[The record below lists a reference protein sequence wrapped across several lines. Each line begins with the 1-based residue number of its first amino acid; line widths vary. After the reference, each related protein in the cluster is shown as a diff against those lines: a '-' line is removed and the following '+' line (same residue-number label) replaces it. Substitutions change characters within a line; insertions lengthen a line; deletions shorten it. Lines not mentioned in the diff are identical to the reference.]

1 MALGIC
7 EEGLMNK
14 ENKVIL
20 ISFVLFLISIT
31 ATFLIIKNP
40 NSNQYT
46 TVLPSPQSTNK
57 NQSNQN
63 NTHEQSSEQ
72 KVITEL
78 LNSTSSTYGNRE
90 LKKYSIVKEQGEF
103 KLVALE
109 IYSEKFK
116 STYSV
121 YVVLRSNSV
130 ITGVNDKKS
139 PDALKNIGVPAD
151 IISEYKRNR
160 SDV

>member
-1 MALGIC
+1 
-7 EEGLMNK
+7 MNK

-20 ISFVLFLISIT
+20 ISSLLFLVSIT
-31 ATFLIIKNP
+31 VTFLIVKNP
-40 NSNQYT
+40 DSSQYT
-46 TVLPSPQSTNK
+46 TILSSSQNVNES
-57 NQSNQN
+57 SNSQN

-103 KLVALE
+103 KLVILE
-109 IYSEKFK
+109 IYSEKIK
-116 STYSV
+116 STYDV
-121 YVVLRSNSV
+121 YVILRNNSV
-130 ITGVNDKKS
+130 VTGVNDRKS
-139 PDALKNIGVPAD
+139 PDALKSIGVPTD
-151 IISEYKRNR
+151 IINEYKRNQ

>member
-1 MALGIC
+1 
-7 EEGLMNK
+7 MNK
-14 ENKVIL
+14 DNKIIL
-20 ISFVLFLISIT
+20 ISSVLFLISIT

-40 NSNQYT
+40 DSNQYT
-46 TVLPSPQSTNK
+46 TILSSSQNTNE
-57 NQSNQN
+57 NPSNQN

-103 KLVALE
+103 KLVILE
-109 IYSEKFK
+109 IYSEKIK
-116 STYSV
+116 STYDV
-121 YVVLRSNSV
+121 YVILRNNSV
-130 ITGVNDKKS
+130 VTGVNDRKS
-139 PDALKNIGVPAD
+139 SDALKNIGVPAD
-151 IISEYKRNR
+151 IINEYKRNQ

>member
-1 MALGIC
+1 MD
-7 EEGLMNK
+7 K

-20 ISFVLFLISIT
+20 ISFVLFLISIM

-40 NSNQYT
+40 DSNQYT
-46 TVLPSPQSTNK
+46 TVLSSSQNANES
-57 NQSNQN
+57 SNSQN

-103 KLVALE
+103 KLVTLE
-109 IYSEKFK
+109 IYSEKIK
-116 STYSV
+116 STYDS
-121 YVVLRSNSV
+121 YAILRNNSV
-130 ITGVNDKKS
+130 VTGVNDRKS
-139 PDALKNIGVPAD
+139 SDALKNIGVPTD
-151 IISEYKRNR
+151 IINEYKRNQ

>member
-1 MALGIC
+1 
-7 EEGLMNK
+7 MNK
-14 ENKVIL
+14 DNKIIL
-20 ISFVLFLISIT
+20 ISSVLFLISIT

-40 NSNQYT
+40 DSNQYT
-46 TVLPSPQSTNK
+46 TILSSSQNANES
-57 NQSNQN
+57 SNSQN

-103 KLVALE
+103 KLVTLE
-109 IYSEKFK
+109 IYSEKIK
-116 STYSV
+116 STYDS
-121 YVVLRSNSV
+121 YAILRNNSV
-130 ITGVNDKKS
+130 VTGVNDRKS
-139 PDALKNIGVPAD
+139 SDALKSIGVPAD
-151 IISEYKRNR
+151 IINEYRRNQ

>member
-1 MALGIC
+1 
-7 EEGLMNK
+7 MNK

-20 ISFVLFLISIT
+20 ISSVLFLISIT

-40 NSNQYT
+40 DSNQYT
-46 TVLPSPQSTNK
+46 TILSSSQNTNE
-57 NQSNQN
+57 NQS

-90 LKKYSIVKEQGEF
+90 LKKCSIVKEQGEF
-103 KLVALE
+103 KLVTLE

-116 STYSV
+116 STYNT
-121 YVVLRSNSV
+121 YAVLRNNSV
-130 ITGVNDKKS
+130 ITGVNDRKS
-139 PDALKNIGVPAD
+139 PDTLKNIGVPAD
-151 IISEYKRNR
+151 IINEYKRNR

>member
-1 MALGIC
+1 MD
-7 EEGLMNK
+7 K
-14 ENKVIL
+14 ENKFIL
-20 ISFVLFLISIT
+20 ISSVLFLISIT
-31 ATFLIIKNP
+31 ATFLIVKKP
-40 NSNQYT
+40 DGNQYT
-46 TVLPSPQSTNK
+46 TILLSSQNANES
-57 NQSNQN
+57 SNSQN
-63 NTHEQSSEQ
+63 NTNEQSSEQ

-116 STYSV
+116 STYNT
-121 YVVLRSNSV
+121 YAVLRNNSV
-130 ITGVNDKKS
+130 ITGVNDRKS
-139 PDALKNIGVPAD
+139 PDALKSIGVPAD
-151 IISEYKRNR
+151 IINEYKRNQ

>member
-1 MALGIC
+1 MD
-7 EEGLMNK
+7 K

-20 ISFVLFLISIT
+20 ISFVLFLISIM

-40 NSNQYT
+40 DSNQYT
-46 TVLPSPQSTNK
+46 TILSSSQNTNK
-57 NQSNQN
+57 NPSNQN

-103 KLVALE
+103 KLVILE
-109 IYSEKFK
+109 IYSEKIK
-116 STYSV
+116 STYDS
-121 YVVLRSNSV
+121 YAILRNNSV
-130 ITGVNDKKS
+130 VTGVNDRKS

-151 IISEYKRNR
+151 IINEYKRNQ

>member
-1 MALGIC
+1 MD
-7 EEGLMNK
+7 K

-20 ISFVLFLISIT
+20 ISFVLFLISIM

-40 NSNQYT
+40 DSTQYT
-46 TVLPSPQSTNK
+46 TVLSSSQNTNK
-57 NQSNQN
+57 NPSNQN

-90 LKKYSIVKEQGEF
+90 LKKYSIAKEQGEF
-103 KLVALE
+103 KLVILE
-109 IYSEKFK
+109 IYSEKIK
-116 STYSV
+116 STYDV
-121 YVVLRSNSV
+121 YVILRNNSV
-130 ITGVNDKKS
+130 VTGVNDRKS

-151 IISEYKRNR
+151 IINEYKRNQ

>member
-1 MALGIC
+1 MD
-7 EEGLMNK
+7 N
-14 ENKVIL
+14 ENKLIL
-20 ISFVLFLISIT
+20 ISSVLFLISIT

-40 NSNQYT
+40 DSNQYT
-46 TVLPSPQSTNK
+46 TILSSSQNTNK
-57 NQSNQN
+57 NPSNQN

-90 LKKYSIVKEQGEF
+90 LKKYSIAKEQGEF
-103 KLVALE
+103 KLVILE
-109 IYSEKFK
+109 IYSEKIK
-116 STYSV
+116 STYDV
-121 YVVLRSNSV
+121 YVILRNNSV
-130 ITGVNDKKS
+130 VTGVNDRKS

-151 IISEYKRNR
+151 IINEYKRNQ

>member
-1 MALGIC
+1 
-7 EEGLMNK
+7 MNK

-20 ISFVLFLISIT
+20 ISSVLFLVSIT
-31 ATFLIIKNP
+31 VTFLIVKNP
-40 NSNQYT
+40 DSTQYT
-46 TVLPSPQSTNK
+46 TVLSSSQNANES
-57 NQSNQN
+57 SNSQN

-103 KLVALE
+103 KLVILE
-109 IYSEKFK
+109 IYSEKIK
-116 STYSV
+116 STYDV
-121 YVVLRSNSV
+121 YVILRNNSV
-130 ITGVNDKKS
+130 VTGVNDRKS
-139 PDALKNIGVPAD
+139 PDALKSIGVPTD
-151 IISEYKRNR
+151 IINEYKRNQ

>member
-1 MALGIC
+1 MD
-7 EEGLMNK
+7 K

-20 ISFVLFLISIT
+20 ISSVLFLISIT

-40 NSNQYT
+40 DSNQYT
-46 TVLPSPQSTNK
+46 TILSSSQNTNE
-57 NQSNQN
+57 NPSNQN

-90 LKKYSIVKEQGEF
+90 LKKYSIAKEQGEF
-103 KLVALE
+103 KLVILE
-109 IYSEKFK
+109 IYSEKIK
-116 STYSV
+116 STYDV
-121 YVVLRSNSV
+121 YVILRNNSV
-130 ITGVNDKKS
+130 VTGVNDRKS

-151 IISEYKRNR
+151 IINEYKRNQ

>member
-1 MALGIC
+1 
-7 EEGLMNK
+7 MNK

-20 ISFVLFLISIT
+20 ISSVLFLISIT

-40 NSNQYT
+40 DSNQYT
-46 TVLPSPQSTNK
+46 TVLSSSQNANES
-57 NQSNQN
+57 SNSQN

-103 KLVALE
+103 KLVILE
-109 IYSEKFK
+109 IYSEKIK
-116 STYSV
+116 STYDS
-121 YVVLRSNSV
+121 YAILRNNSV
-130 ITGVNDKKS
+130 VTGVNDRKS
-139 PDALKNIGVPAD
+139 SDALKSIGVPAD
-151 IISEYKRNR
+151 IINEYRR
-160 SDV
+160 SQSDV

>member
-1 MALGIC
+1 MD
-7 EEGLMNK
+7 K

-20 ISFVLFLISIT
+20 ISSVLFLISIT

-40 NSNQYT
+40 DSNQYT
-46 TVLPSPQSTNK
+46 TILSSSQNTNK
-57 NQSNQN
+57 NPSNQN

-90 LKKYSIVKEQGEF
+90 LKKYSIAKEQCEF
-103 KLVALE
+103 KLVILE
-109 IYSEKFK
+109 IYSEKIK
-116 STYSV
+116 STYDV
-121 YVVLRSNSV
+121 YVILRNNSV
-130 ITGVNDKKS
+130 VTGVNDRKS

-151 IISEYKRNR
+151 IINEYKRNQ

>member
-1 MALGIC
+1 
-7 EEGLMNK
+7 MNK
-14 ENKVIL
+14 DNKIIL
-20 ISFVLFLISIT
+20 ISSVLFLISIT

-40 NSNQYT
+40 DSNQYT
-46 TVLPSPQSTNK
+46 TILSSSQNTNE
-57 NQSNQN
+57 NPSNQN

-90 LKKYSIVKEQGEF
+90 LKKYSIAKEQGGF
-103 KLVALE
+103 KLVTLE
-109 IYSEKFK
+109 IYSEKIK
-116 STYSV
+116 STYNS
-121 YVVLRSNSV
+121 YAILRNNSV
-130 ITGVNDKKS
+130 VTGVNDRKS

-151 IISEYKRNR
+151 IINEYKRNQ

>member
-1 MALGIC
+1 
-7 EEGLMNK
+7 MNK

-20 ISFVLFLISIT
+20 ISSVLFLISIT

-40 NSNQYT
+40 DSNQYT
-46 TVLPSPQSTNK
+46 TILSSSQNTNENSSSP
-57 NQSNQN
+57 N
-63 NTHEQSSEQ
+63 NAHEQSSEQ

-109 IYSEKFK
+109 IYSEKIK
-116 STYSV
+116 STYNT
-121 YVVLRSNSV
+121 YAILRNNSV
-130 ITGVNDKKS
+130 ITGVNDRKS
-139 PDALKNIGVPAD
+139 PDALKSISVPAD
-151 IISEYKRNR
+151 IINEYKRNQ

>member
-1 MALGIC
+1 
-7 EEGLMNK
+7 MNK

-20 ISFVLFLISIT
+20 ISSVLFLISIT

-40 NSNQYT
+40 DSNQYT
-46 TVLPSPQSTNK
+46 TILSSSQNTNE
-57 NQSNQN
+57 NSSNQN
-63 NTHEQSSEQ
+63 NAHEQSSEQ

-116 STYSV
+116 STYNT
-121 YVVLRSNSV
+121 YAVLRNNSV
-130 ITGVNDKKS
+130 ITGVNDRES
-139 PDALKNIGVPAD
+139 PDALKSIGVPAD
-151 IISEYKRNR
+151 IISEYKRNQ

>member
-1 MALGIC
+1 
-7 EEGLMNK
+7 MNK

-20 ISFVLFLISIT
+20 ISSVLFLVSIT
-31 ATFLIIKNP
+31 VTFLIVKNP
-40 NSNQYT
+40 DSSQYT
-46 TVLPSPQSTNK
+46 TILSSSQNANES
-57 NQSNQN
+57 SNSQN
-63 NTHEQSSEQ
+63 NTHGQSSEQ
-72 KVITEL
+72 KAIIEL

-116 STYSV
+116 STYNT
-121 YVVLRSNSV
+121 YAILRNNSV
-130 ITGVNDKKS
+130 ITGVNDRES
-139 PDALKNIGVPAD
+139 PDALKSIGVPAD

>member
-1 MALGIC
+1 MALGVC
-7 EEGLMNK
+7 KEGLMNK

-20 ISFVLFLISIT
+20 ISSVLFLISIT

-40 NSNQYT
+40 DSNQYT
-46 TVLPSPQSTNK
+46 TILSSSQNTNE
-57 NQSNQN
+57 NQSSQN

-103 KLVALE
+103 KLVTLE

-116 STYSV
+116 STYNT
-121 YVVLRSNSV
+121 YAVLRNNSV
-130 ITGVNDKKS
+130 ITGVNDRKS
-139 PDALKNIGVPAD
+139 PDALKSISVPAD
-151 IISEYKRNR
+151 IINEYKRNQ